1 MQSMPA
7 LGSDDVIE
15 CLVEAI
21 SRPGAAIAEK
31 TLLREA
37 LHSLVR
43 LAQAEQLLRM
53 QLDFNQL
60 TVPPASQVAMP
71 NRAG

>member
-21 SRPGAAIAEK
+21 SRPGAANTERN
-31 TLLREA
+31 LLREA
-37 LHSLVR
+37 LQSLVR

-60 TVPPASQVAMP
+60 TTPPAPQAAVP